1 MSADAD
7 ATAPAEP
14 SRGQSRGRS
23 AAVWIVLVVAGLL
36 LLLSSFAVWINRV
49 ALNTAVFA
57 STSSSLLDNDKIRA
71 SQSRTA
77 PSTSCSRTSTCRR
90 RSRTQLPNTYKGL
103 SGAAT
108 AGLRQAS
115 YQIVDRALEQPVFQ
129 SLFRASLE
137 ESHKTLVQVLEGGG
151 NRVST
156 QGGVV
161 TLDLR
166 TIIQE
171 AADRIGIG
179 SQVADR
185 LPADA
190 GQIVILRA
198 NELDTAQN
206 AFELLKTLAWVL
218 PLLTLAAFGL
228 AVWLAGDRRHAVRGI
243 GITLAVVGLVGLVAA
258 KLTRNYVVDALV
270 ASRDDRQAA
279 NNAWNILTDLM
290 RGSFRLMIV
299 VGLLFLVAAWLA
311 GPGRRAL
318 TTRGWIAPA
327 LQNRAWAYLALGA
340 IVLLLLFSS
349 AVTDFTRLLFVAI
362 IAALGATW
370 IELTRRQTL
379 REFPDAGDSTIVADT
394 RARMTDWWESR
405 RAASTA
411 RESADCAG
419 CRHLGAPRL
428 TRRTARARRPDRRGV
443 RVGQGSRALRRL
455 APRQALRR
463 RRRNLR
469 RGLER
474 RSRHRHGGIWL
485 LVVLVSERC
494 STSASIATSAALPRR
509 TRRSQ
514 RVAARRTASSCG

>member
-1 MSADAD
+1 MSTDAD
-7 ATAPAEP
+7 ATAPAK
-14 SRGQSRGRS
+14 SSRGRS
-23 AAVWIVLVVAGLL
+23 AAVWIVLVIAGLL

-49 ALNTAVFA
+49 ALNTTVFA

-71 SQSRTA
+71 SVANRAVDELFANVDVQA
-77 PSTSCSRTSTCRR
+77 EVKA
-90 RSRTQLPNTYKGL
+90 QLPDTYKGL

-137 ESHKTLVQVLEGGG
+137 ESHKTLVEVLEGGG
-151 NRVST
+151 DRVST

-166 TIIQE
+166 EIIQE

-228 AVWLAGDRRHAVRGI
+228 ALWLSGDRRHAVRGI
-243 GITLAVVGLVGLVAA
+243 GITLAVVGLIGLVAA
-258 KLTRNYVVDALV
+258 NLTRNYVVDSLV

-290 RGSFRLMIV
+290 RGSFRLMII

-327 LQNRAWAYLALGA
+327 LQNRVWAYLALGA
-340 IVLLLLFSS
+340 IFLLLLFSS
-349 AVTDFTRLLFVAI
+349 AVTDFTRLLLVAI

-379 REFPDAGDSTIVADT
+379 REFPDGGDSTIVADT
-394 RARMTDWWESR
+394 RARITDWWESR
-405 RAASTA
+405 RAASTTA
-411 RESADCAG
+411 ESAA
-419 CRHLGAPRL
+419 APV
-428 TRRTARARRPDRRGV
+428 ADISA
-443 RVGQGSRALRRL
+443 RL
-455 APRQALRR
+455 ASLADLHSRGALTDEEYASAKAR
-463 RRRNLR
+463 
-469 RGLER
+469 
-474 RSRHRHGGIWL
+474 
-485 LVVLVSERC
+485 VL
-494 STSASIATSAALPRR
+494 A
-509 TRRSQ
+509 
-514 RVAARRTASSCG
+514 GD

>member
-1 MSADAD
+1 MSTDAD
-7 ATAPAEP
+7 ATAPAQPGRE
-14 SRGQSRGRS
+14 QSRGRS
-23 AAVWIVLVVAGLL
+23 AAVWILLVIAGLL

-49 ALNTAVFA
+49 ALNTTVFT
-57 STSSSLLDNDKIRA
+57 STSSSLLDNDKIR
-71 SQSRTA
+71 TA
-77 PSTSCSRTSTCRR
+77 VANRAVDELFANVDVQAEVQA
-90 RSRTQLPNTYKGL
+90 QLPNDYEGL

-108 AGLRQAS
+108 AGLRQVS

-137 ESHKTLVQVLEGGG
+137 ESHKTLVEVLEGGG
-151 NRVST
+151 DRVST

-166 TIIQE
+166 EIIQE

-228 AVWLAGDRRHAVRGI
+228 ALWLSGDRRRAVRGI
-243 GITLAVVGLVGLVAA
+243 GITLAVVGLIGLVAA
-258 KLTRNYVVDALV
+258 QLTRNYVVDALV

-279 NNAWNILTDLM
+279 NDAWNILTDLM
-290 RGSFRLMIV
+290 RGSFRLMII

-327 LQNRAWAYLALGA
+327 LQNRVWAYLALGA
-340 IVLLLLFSS
+340 IFLLLLFSS
-349 AVTDFTRLLFVAI
+349 AVTDFTRLLLVGI

-379 REFPDAGDSTIVADT
+379 HEFPDAGDSTIVSDT

-405 RAASTA
+405 RAASSASESTA
-411 RESADCAG
+411 APVADVSA
-419 CRHLGAPRL
+419 R
-428 TRRTARARRPDRRGV
+428 
-443 RVGQGSRALRRL
+443 
-455 APRQALRR
+455 
-463 RRRNLR
+463 
-469 RGLER
+469 
-474 RSRHRHGGIWL
+474 
-485 LVVLVSERC
+485 LVSLAELHTRGEL
-494 STSASIATSAALPRR
+494 TDEEYASAKA
-509 TRRSQ
+509 
-514 RVAARRTASSCG
+514 RVLAGD